1 MNFKLNLIKTRTND
15 KISSEF
21 IEDPA
26 AQDMT
31 GGEPLLLSCKISGS
45 SQVTVTWKKDGQDV
59 SAQEDVYSQQDSFA
73 EEVTT
78 STLSSSNAGSSM
90 FQFFFVKSVF

>member
-1 MNFKLNLIKTRTND
+1 
-15 KISSEF
+15 
-21 IEDPA
+21 
-26 AQDMT
+26 MT

-59 SAQEDVYSQQDSFA
+59 SAKKDVYLQQDSFA

-78 STLSSSNAGSSM
+78 STLSSANADSSM
-90 FQFFFVKSVF
+90 FLVFFVESVF